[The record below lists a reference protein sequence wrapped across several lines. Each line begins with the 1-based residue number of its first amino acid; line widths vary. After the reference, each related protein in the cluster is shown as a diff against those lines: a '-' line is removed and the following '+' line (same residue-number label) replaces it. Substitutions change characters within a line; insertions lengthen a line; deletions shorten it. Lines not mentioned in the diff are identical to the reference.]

1 MQPPFSFVIMEK
13 TIHFKER
20 KMEKKNETLEQRKK
34 AQAELLKLKKM
45 QSGEIAPPPK
55 PSELAGEMTKE
66 QKKENFWFYNR
77 GKVIFAIIVAAILA
91 IMITQCATRPVY
103 DGEVVLFTYDY
114 YYSDQITLMED
125 YFSLFFEDKNG
136 DGKIKVDVINCGYD
150 KNITVNN
157 PQNQNTAQKLQ
168 TILFAQREKVIFL
181 LDEKSFEYLDSI
193 LDEGELFTEERV
205 NLGETFYSYCDK
217 FEDLPLPEGL
227 RLVMREYDEET
238 LKSDKKVKASYDYA
252 KEVLKRIRETQD
264 K

>member
-1 MQPPFSFVIMEK
+1 MKK

-45 QSGEIAPPPK
+45 QSGELAPPPK

-66 QKKENFWFYNR
+66 EKRENFWFYNR
-77 GKVIFAIIVAAILA
+77 GKVIFAIVVAAILA

-114 YYSDQITLMED
+114 YYSDQITLMEN

-136 DGKIKVDVINCGYD
+136 DGKVRVDVINCAYD

-181 LDEKSFEYLDSI
+181 LDEESFKYLDSI
-193 LDEGELFTEERV
+193 LDEGELFTEDKV
-205 NLGETFYSYCDK
+205 MLGENFYSNCDK
-217 FEDLPLPEGL
+217 TENLPLPEGL
-227 RLVMREYDEET
+227 RLVMREYDEAT
-238 LKSDKKVKASYDYA
+238 LEADKKVKASYDYA
-252 KEVLKRIRETQD
+252 KEVLKRLGDAQNKLR
-264 K
+264 

>member
-1 MQPPFSFVIMEK
+1 
-13 TIHFKER
+13 
-20 KMEKKNETLEQRKK
+20 MEKKNETLEQRRK

-45 QSGEIAPPPK
+45 QSGELAPPPK

-66 QKKENFWFYNR
+66 EKRENFWFYNR
-77 GKVIFAIIVAAILA
+77 GKVIFAVIVAAILA

-114 YYSDQITLMED
+114 YYSDHITLLED

-136 DGKIKVDVINCGYD
+136 DGKVKVDVINCAYD

-157 PQNQNTAQKLQ
+157 PTNQNTAQKLQ

-181 LDEKSFEYLDSI
+181 LDEESFNYLDSI
-193 LDEGELFTEERV
+193 LDEGELFTADKV
-205 NLGETFYSYCDK
+205 MLGKNFYSYCDK
-217 FEDLPLPEGL
+217 APDLPLPEGL
-227 RLVMREYDEET
+227 RLVMREYDEAT
-238 LKSDKKVKASYDYA
+238 LKADKKVNSAYTDA
-252 KEVLKRIRETQD
+252 KEVLTRVAETQD

>member
-1 MQPPFSFVIMEK
+1 
-13 TIHFKER
+13 
-20 KMEKKNETLEQRKK
+20 MEKKNETLEQRKK

-45 QSGEIAPPPK
+45 QSGELAPPPK

-66 QKKENFWFYNR
+66 EKRENFWFYNR

-114 YYSDQITLMED
+114 YYSDQITLMEN

-136 DGKIKVDVINCGYD
+136 DGKVRVDVVNCAYD

-168 TILFAQREKVIFL
+168 TILFAKRENVLFL
-181 LDEKSFEYLDSI
+181 LDEESFEYMDSI

-217 FEDLPLPEGL
+217 NPDLPLPQGL
-227 RLVMREYDEET
+227 RLVMREYDDET
-238 LKSDKKVKASYDYA
+238 LNADKKVKTAYDTA
-252 KEVLKRIRETQD
+252 KEVLKRLGDAQNKLR
-264 K
+264 

>member
-1 MQPPFSFVIMEK
+1 
-13 TIHFKER
+13 
-20 KMEKKNETLEQRKK
+20 MEKKNETLEQRKK

-45 QSGEIAPPPK
+45 QSGELAPPPK

-66 QKKENFWFYNR
+66 EKRENFWFYNR
-77 GKVIFAIIVAAILA
+77 GKVIFAVIVAAILA

-114 YYSDQITLMED
+114 YYSDHITLMED
-125 YFSLFFEDKNG
+125 YLSLFFEDKNG
-136 DGKIKVDVINCGYD
+136 DGKVKVDVINCGYD

-168 TILFAQREKVIFL
+168 TILFAQREKVLFL
-181 LDEKSFEYLDSI
+181 LDEESFEYMDSI
-193 LDEGELFTEERV
+193 LDEGELFTEERI

-217 FEDLPLPEGL
+217 NPDLPLPDGL

-238 LKSDKKVKASYDYA
+238 LKADKKVAAAYNTA
-252 KEVLKRIRETQD
+252 KEVLTRVAETQD

>member
-1 MQPPFSFVIMEK
+1 
-13 TIHFKER
+13 
-20 KMEKKNETLEQRKK
+20 MEKKNETLEQRKK

-45 QSGEIAPPPK
+45 QSGELAPPPK

-66 QKKENFWFYNR
+66 EKRENFWFYNR

-114 YYSDQITLMED
+114 YYSDQITLMEN
-125 YFSLFFEDKNG
+125 YFSMFFEDKNG
-136 DGKIKVDVINCGYD
+136 DGKVRVDVVNCAYD

-168 TILFAQREKVIFL
+168 TILFAKRENVLFL
-181 LDEKSFEYLDSI
+181 LDEESFEYMDSI

-217 FEDLPLPEGL
+217 NPDLPLPQGL
-227 RLVMREYDEET
+227 RLVMREYDDET
-238 LKSDKKVKASYDYA
+238 LNADKKVKTAYDTA
-252 KEVLKRIRETQD
+252 KEVLKRLGDAQNKLR
-264 K
+264 

>member
-1 MQPPFSFVIMEK
+1 
-13 TIHFKER
+13 
-20 KMEKKNETLEQRKK
+20 MEKKNETLEQRKK

-45 QSGEIAPPPK
+45 QSGELAPPPK

-66 QKKENFWFYNR
+66 EKRENFWFYNR
-77 GKVIFAIIVAAILA
+77 GKVIFAVIVATILA

-114 YYSDQITLMED
+114 YYSDHITLMED

-136 DGKIKVDVINCGYD
+136 DGKVKVDVINCAYD

-157 PQNQNTAQKLQ
+157 PTNQNTAQKLQ

-181 LDEKSFEYLDSI
+181 LDEESFKYLDSI
-193 LDEGELFTEERV
+193 LDEGELFTKDKV
-205 NLGETFYSYCDK
+205 MLGKNFYSYCDK
-217 FEDLPLPEGL
+217 TEDLPLPEGL
-227 RLVMREYDEET
+227 RLVMREYDEAA
-238 LKSDKKVKASYDYA
+238 LKADKKVAAAYNTA
-252 KEVLKRIRETQD
+252 KEVLTRVAETQD

>member
-1 MQPPFSFVIMEK
+1 
-13 TIHFKER
+13 
-20 KMEKKNETLEQRKK
+20 MEKKNETLEQRKK

-45 QSGEIAPPPK
+45 QSGELAPPPK

-66 QKKENFWFYNR
+66 EKRENFWFYNR
-77 GKVIFAIIVAAILA
+77 GKVIFAVIVAAILA

-125 YFSLFFEDKNG
+125 YLSLFFEDKNG
-136 DGKIKVDVINCGYD
+136 DGKVKVDVINCGYD

-168 TILFAQREKVIFL
+168 TILFAQREKVLFL
-181 LDEKSFEYLDSI
+181 LDEESFEYMDSI

-217 FEDLPLPEGL
+217 NPDLPLPDDL

-238 LKSDKKVKASYDYA
+238 LKADKKVAAAYNTA
-252 KEVLKRIRETQD
+252 KEVLTRVAETQD

>member
-1 MQPPFSFVIMEK
+1 
-13 TIHFKER
+13 
-20 KMEKKNETLEQRKK
+20 MEKKNETLEQRKK

-45 QSGEIAPPPK
+45 QSGELAPPPK

-66 QKKENFWFYNR
+66 EQRENFWFYNR
-77 GKVIFAIIVAAILA
+77 GKVIFAVIVAAILA

-114 YYSDQITLMED
+114 YYSDQITLMEN

-136 DGKIKVDVINCGYD
+136 DGKVKVDVINCAYD
-150 KNITVNN
+150 KNIMVNN

-181 LDEKSFEYLDSI
+181 LDEESFKYLDSI
-193 LDEGELFTEERV
+193 LDEGELFTSDCV
-205 NLGETFYSYCDK
+205 ILGENFYSNCDK
-217 FEDLPLPEGL
+217 TENLPLPEGL
-227 RLVMREYDEET
+227 RLVMREYDEAT
-238 LKSDKKVKASYDYA
+238 LKADKKVNAAYTGA
-252 KEVLKRIRETQD
+252 KEVLTRVAETQD